1 MLKIK
6 INVMLEKIII
16 NINSIPDIPKFV
28 CLIFFIQTFGDTV
41 FYVGLGSSFINA
53 MCIHLNKI

>member
-1 MLKIK
+1 
-6 INVMLEKIII
+6 MLEKIII